1 MPDRRRSTLSLVPL
15 MIESGCFTA
24 GDFGRQVGMSRSAV
38 QRLKERGLSIYRA
51 DELATKLNIH
61 PEAVWGSAF
70 YTTPEYVGGQLD
82 TGDALD

>member
-1 MPDRRRSTLSLVPL
+1 MPDRRRSTLSLIPL

-24 GDFGRQVGMSRSAV
+24 GDFGRQVGMSRGAV
-38 QRLKERGLSIYRA
+38 QALKKRGLSIHRA
-51 DELATKLNIH
+51 DQLATKLNIH

-70 YTTPEYVGGQLD
+70 YTMPEYVGGQLD